1 MQTGPVSD
9 GRDRLNIGEFAE
21 LVGLSVPQL
30 RRYDRLRLLEPAG
43 RSDAGYRYYNR
54 GQTGAARVIA
64 LLRSIDMPLAEI
76 RQVLTGSGPEDR
88 RDLFRHHRARL
99 EARLDEVR
107 RLLDAVDALT
117 KEDEV
122 GSGSATGL
130 STWLHVIPRVPVS
143 DMDRSIEYYEE
154 CLGLRAA
161 WRTSNGG
168 LVAIAS
174 GEIEILLLVPWT
186 GDGLPPPQ
194 SAYVYVEDPDTLFAE
209 CQEAGAYIVD
219 GIASR
224 PNGMRDFVVRD
235 VDRHHFTLGRGEER
249 LREVADYYG
258 LKPDEIAVDPPW
270 LVRRAR

>member
-1 MQTGPVSD
+1 MTE

-43 RSDAGYRYYNR
+43 RSDSGYRYYNR

-76 RQVLTGSGPEDR
+76 RQVLTGAGPQER
-88 RDLFRHHRARL
+88 RELFRNHRARL

-107 RLLDAVDALT
+107 RPLDAVDALT
-117 KEDEV
+117 EEDEV
-122 GSGSATGL
+122 GSNSATGL
-130 STWLHVIPRVPVS
+130 SAWLHVMPRLPVS
-143 DMDRSIEYYEE
+143 DTDRSIEYYEE

-161 WRTSNGG
+161 WRTSTGD

-174 GEIEILLLVPWT
+174 GEIEILLLIPWT
-186 GDGLPPPQ
+186 GDGSPPPQ

-209 CQEAGAYIVD
+209 CQQAGADIAD
-219 GIASR
+219 PIASR
-224 PNGMRDFVVRD
+224 LNGMRDFVVRD
-235 VDRHHFTLGRGEER
+235 PDGHRFTLGRGEER

-270 LVRRAR
+270 LVRRSR